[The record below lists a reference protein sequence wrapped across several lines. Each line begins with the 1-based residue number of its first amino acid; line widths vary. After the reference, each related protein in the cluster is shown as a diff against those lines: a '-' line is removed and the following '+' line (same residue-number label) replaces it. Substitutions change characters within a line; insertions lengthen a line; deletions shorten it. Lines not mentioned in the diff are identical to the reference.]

1 MLAALDAAQ
10 PSKADDAA
18 TRIDAKSPL
27 GHWLLQAA
35 AEYLGRSLADGK
47 PLDAVARF
55 HLGNGA
61 RIERLNWA
69 GDPSPKGHKQSFGL
83 MVNYLYD
90 LKRLDKHRA
99 WLADGKVAVS
109 GDIDGLFF
117 KG

>member
-1 MLAALDAAQ
+1 M
-10 PSKADDAA
+10 
-18 TRIDAKSPL
+18 
-27 GHWLLQAA
+27 QAA

-47 PLDAVARF
+47 PLDPVARF

-69 GDPSPKGHKQSFGL
+69 GDPSAKGHKQSFGL